1 MSNLPL
7 HGKVITTE
15 SYYDGNLSHTK
26 REFEVS
32 VFTDNDTILKD
43 IIDGLGV
50 LTKGETDRVQFDIA
64 VQNGRYR
71 LIRRWTV

>member
-1 MSNLPL
+1 MKPE

-26 REFEVS
+26 QEFEVS
-32 VFTDNDTILKD
+32 LFTDNNTIIKD

-50 LTKGETDRVQFDIA
+50 LTKGETDRVQFDIT
-64 VQNGRYR
+64 VQNGKYR
-71 LIRRWTV
+71 LIRRWTA